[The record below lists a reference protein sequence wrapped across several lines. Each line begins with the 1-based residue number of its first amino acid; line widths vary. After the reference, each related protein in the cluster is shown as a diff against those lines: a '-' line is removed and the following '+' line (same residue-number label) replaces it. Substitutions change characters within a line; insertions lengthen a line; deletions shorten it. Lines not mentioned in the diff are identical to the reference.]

1 MNMMNVCE
9 APCGMGSRRENE
21 IEIIMAE
28 CGDDNGGGGGG
39 GLEQVRNGDGIVSH
53 HQPATSV
60 VANKNNHQSIP
71 STDSSNDAAAEQYN
85 NSSNNTP
92 LIMNNVNKLEK
103 TNSKEKLENLP
114 CPPKQIITGAA
125 NTSLKYPHFTTNA
138 GEQEEEEARS
148 SSKDNNIARRVSKG
162 ELLIDN
168 NAVCDDDDDG
178 EDESNQT
185 FYEATGEPEL
195 DLAFKNSLKITND
208 VAEKESTSIAALRKD
223 EHQHLN
229 LPVNNT
235 EVVSIEMIENNEGL
249 SQSALNVAT
258 SIATFAIPGLDEEC
272 EGAVGLT
279 SNVSKDVNMYSTSL
293 DDNDIT
299 RQKHEPENEE
309 PIVVLRRKRGRSKF
323 IINFDLST

>member
-1 MNMMNVCE
+1 MNMNVFE
-9 APCGMGSRRENE
+9 ATCGMGSRRENE
-21 IEIIMAE
+21 IEMIMAE

-39 GLEQVRNGDGIVSH
+39 GLEQVRDGFVSH

-60 VANKNNHQSIP
+60 EANKNNHQSIP

-85 NSSNNTP
+85 DSNNTP
-92 LIMNNVNKLEK
+92 LLMNNVNKLEK
-103 TNSKEKLENLP
+103 TNSKEKLDKLP
-114 CPPKQIITGAA
+114 CPPKQIIIGAA

-138 GEQEEEEARS
+138 GEQEEARS

-162 ELLIDN
+162 ELIEN

-208 VAEKESTSIAALRKD
+208 VTEEESTSIAALQKD

-229 LPVNNT
+229 LPVKNT
-235 EVVSIEMIENNEGL
+235 EVSIEMIENNEAL
-249 SQSALNVAT
+249 SQSASNVAT
-258 SIATFAIPGLDEEC
+258 SVATFAIPGLDEEC
-272 EGAVGLT
+272 EGAVGLS
-279 SNVSKDVNMYSTSL
+279 SNVLKDVNMYSTSL